1 MRTLILLVAGAALV
15 SCTTAP
21 PMTDATSQQRVA
33 ALLAGKVAGPPVDCI
48 PHYQTNAT
56 AVITPNAIAFDVSRS
71 QVYVTSTVGSGCEGL
86 SNPMYTLTSTSNGPG
101 GLCRGD
107 IVKVI
112 DPQTRMMVGSCSLA
126 AFVPYTRP

>member
-1 MRTLILLVAGAALV
+1 MRRLILLVASAAV
-15 SCTTAP
+15 ASCTTAP
-21 PMTDATSQQRVA
+21 PMADATSQQRLA
-33 ALLAGKVAGPPVDCI
+33 ALLAGKTAAPPVDCI
-48 PHYQTNAT
+48 HNYQSNAP

-71 QVYVTSTVGSGCEGL
+71 QVYVSSTVGSGCEGL
-86 SNPMYTLTSTSNGPG
+86 SNPMYTLVSTSHGPG

-112 DPQTRMMVGSCSLA
+112 DPQTRMMVGSCSLS